1 MGIITKASQRANGQ
15 ELAVHLQNARDNERV
30 EIVHIRG
37 AVAQDLSGAF
47 QEWHAISKAT
57 KCRKYLY
64 SLSLNPDP
72 TQGPLTRRQYK
83 DYIARVEN
91 KLKLRGHP
99 RAIVF
104 HVKEGREHC
113 HVVWSRII
121 PGQLKAVPISHD
133 RLALQAITRDFAKDH
148 NLILPENMQP
158 GSDTKDRPLPVRMTL
173 FEKHQQERTGVSRE
187 ERIEQLTRIWR
198 QTKTG
203 KEFVH
208 AMALAGY
215 HLARGDS
222 VPYAV
227 LDHYGEIHSLPR
239 QIEGAKT
246 KDIRARLVDC
256 PPESLPPATL
266 VRDSIRRKLSATIAT
281 QFNRNAETP
290 WIQLKDAQ
298 SKRRAIFHTR
308 ILALKEKQQDER
320 WTLMRGQRLRLLGQR
335 EERLRDNA
343 RGFMAVLCAIP
354 GISGLIARHQ
364 RKQDLASITAFRE
377 ERRAMLVCQKLQFE
391 DLKRQLRAIV
401 RVEKRESRSLKTS
414 LRRAFLRSRIEG
426 EFIAAAGKPVA
437 ANSDEPQITAKAE
450 LTTILASPRDVRA
463 TAGKPSKNAGIE
475 RLPGTAGK
483 DSLSAVFS
491 PAIQEH
497 VPQARAA
504 FQRAASPPQK
514 AFTDQFRQHGPR

>member
-57 KCRKYLY
+57 RCKKYLY

-72 TQGPLTRRQYK
+72 SQGPLTRRQYN

-91 KLKLRGHP
+91 KLKLADQP
-99 RAIVF
+99 RVIVF

-121 PGQLKAVPISHD
+121 PGQLKALPISHD

-158 GSDTKDRPLPVRMTL
+158 GSDTKDRPLPVRTTL
-173 FEKHQQERTGVSRE
+173 FERHQQERTGISKE
-187 ERIEQLTRIWR
+187 ERIEQLTAIWR
-198 QTKTG
+198 QTSTG
-203 KEFVH
+203 KDFVH

-215 HLARGDS
+215 HLSRGDS

-227 LDHYGEIHSLPR
+227 LDRYGEIHSLPR
-239 QIEGAKT
+239 QIEGART
-246 KDIRARLVDC
+246 KDIRARLVDY
-256 PPESLPPATL
+256 PPESLPFATTL
-266 VRDSIRRKLSATIAT
+266 RDSIRRRISETISA

-298 SKRRAIFHTR
+298 SKRRAIFHGR
-308 ILALKEKQQDER
+308 ISALKEKQQGER
-320 WTLMRGQRLRLLGQR
+320 WALMRDQRLRLLRQR

-343 RGFMAVLCAIP
+343 TGYMAILCAIP
-354 GISGLIARHQ
+354 GISRLIARHQ
-364 RKQDLASITAFRE
+364 RKQDRASIVAFRE
-377 ERRAMLVCQKLQFE
+377 ERRDMLMSQKLQFE
-391 DLKRQLRAIV
+391 DLKRQLRVIA

-426 EFIAAAGKPVA
+426 EFIAAAGKPLA
-437 ANSDEPQITAKAE
+437 ANSDEPPIPGKAE
-450 LTTILASPRDVRA
+450 AATILPSPQDGTM
-463 TAGKPSKNAGIE
+463 TARQSSKNAGTE
-475 RLPGTAGK
+475 RLSRADGH
-483 DSLSAVFS
+483 DSLSRVFS
-491 PAIQEH
+491 PAVQEH

-504 FQRAASPPQK
+504 FHRAARPPQK
-514 AFTDQFRQHGPR
+514 ALTDQLRQHGPQ